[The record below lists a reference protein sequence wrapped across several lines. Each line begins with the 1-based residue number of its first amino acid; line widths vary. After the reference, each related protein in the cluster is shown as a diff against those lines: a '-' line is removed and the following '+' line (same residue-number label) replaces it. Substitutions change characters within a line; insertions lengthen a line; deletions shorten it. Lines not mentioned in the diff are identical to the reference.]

1 MTFFT
6 RAVEEFRGLI
16 LTTRVWFE
24 GLAGFYFCYM
34 YFKFCNFKNRKML
47 TIDVAH
53 KPSGNATL

>member
-1 MTFFT
+1 M
-6 RAVEEFRGLI
+6 EEFRGFI

-34 YFKFCNFKNRKML
+34 YFKFCNFENRKML

-53 KPSGNATL
+53 EPSGNATL